1 MNEWINVKLS
11 DQNDRQTYVN
21 EEPVILFQLSGYSAI
36 QLNESVRQ
44 LKEDSYLVINAKEP
58 YRLRV
63 SSEGVV
69 FQLSLFMREAMEGF
83 PVKRWKIN
91 CSSEDPDAESVREL
105 LVQICGCYFAEK
117 DASTEEAKHAAGVFL
132 LRSTY
137 YQLLH
142 CIAENHLIFTQERK
156 EKTDRDEDRMQYI
169 RMYISE
175 NYNREIGLA
184 EIAEKL
190 YCTPSYLSKY
200 IKRKFGQNFKDLL
213 IRERL
218 AHCMPDIENSEK
230 TFLKIAMDHGFPG
243 IVAFNRAFRET
254 YQMLPSQYRKQYRTE
269 RQNRNELTESAEQK
283 LKKLMETGRKPE
295 ETDKKPEKLSLDL
308 ENTSPLI
315 KNACRMINAG
325 AAKDLLRADMQRHM
339 KYLHETLGFTYVR
352 FWDIYAPEMYLFDQ
366 EQREYNFSKLDSII
380 DFLEENQMHPYM
392 ELGFKPNELLRDVG
406 NYLVSQKSRGMFQ
419 TLEAYGEFLD
429 QMIRHFV
436 NRYGLETVE
445 QWYFEV
451 WKIPQDGVEE
461 YLHIFTTVKKCMRR
475 IAGGCRVGGAGLN
488 RNQGQTLREM
498 LAAWSR
504 CEQKPD
510 FLSLYSYPYRHDRLD
525 SQEMQDQKM
534 LLPTGVPEY
543 EVYSRD
549 PDYLYHYLEE
559 ANAALQE
566 YGMSAVELHVS
577 EWNFTVSNRN
587 FMNDSIFKGAY
598 VVKNLM
604 DNIQC
609 CAVIGYWF
617 GSDLFSEYYDTKA
630 LLTGGGG
637 LLSKDGICKPAFYGM
652 MFMKRLEH
660 LLIGKSK
667 HAIVTTNGHDSYSV
681 VCHHCQNPKIGYYM
695 KAQSD
700 ISVEEMKEYF
710 SEKTLKV
717 QLAVHGVKNGTYL
730 IKRRVISAQY
740 GSVLDEWQRMGLTD
754 ALSSHDIA
762 YLKQICVPRISMEKC
777 VITDQCLRLETS
789 MQTNEIQHIHITY
802 QL

>member
-1 MNEWINVKLS
+1 MSEWINVKLS
-11 DQNDRQTYVN
+11 DQNDRQIYVN
-21 EEPVILFQLSGYSAI
+21 EEPVILFQLSGYSEI
-36 QLNESVRQ
+36 QLNKSVGQ
-44 LKEDSYLVINAKEP
+44 LKEDSYLVINSQEP
-58 YRLRV
+58 YRLSV
-63 SSEGVV
+63 SREGVV
-69 FQLSLFMREAMEGF
+69 FQLSLFMQAAMNGF
-83 PVKRWKIN
+83 PAKKWKISCN
-91 CSSEDPDAESVREL
+91 SGDPDAEKVREL
-105 LVQICGCYFAEK
+105 LVQICSCYFAAEDVK
-117 DASTEEAKHAAGVFL
+117 GKETKHAAGVFQ
-132 LRSTY
+132 LRSLY
-137 YQLLH
+137 YQLLY
-142 CIAENHLIFTQERK
+142 CLAEEHLVFMQGQH
-156 EKTDRDEDRMQYI
+156 EKMDQDADRMQYI
-169 RMYISE
+169 RMYIAE

-184 EIAEKL
+184 EMAEKL

-213 IRERL
+213 TRERL
-218 AHCMPDIENSEK
+218 AHCIPDIEKSEK

-243 IVAFNRAFRET
+243 ISAFNRAFRET
-254 YQMLPSQYRKQYRTE
+254 YQMLPSQYRKEHRAE
-269 RQNRNELTESAEQK
+269 KQNQKELTGSAEKK
-283 LKKLMETGRKPE
+283 LKKLMETRRKTKE
-295 ETDKKPEKLSLDL
+295 SGKETEQLSLNL
-308 ENTSPLI
+308 EKVSPLTG
-315 KNACRMINAG
+315 NACRMINAG

-366 EQREYNFSKLDSII
+366 EQKEYNFSKLDSIV

-406 NYLVSQKSRGMFQ
+406 NYLVSRKSHGMFSS
-419 TLEAYGEFLD
+419 LESYGEFLD
-429 QMIRHFV
+429 RMIRHFV

-451 WKIPQDGVEE
+451 WKIPQDSVEE
-461 YLHIFTTVKKCMRR
+461 YLHIFTTVKSCISR

-488 RNQGQTLREM
+488 QNQGQTLQEM

-525 SQEMQDQKM
+525 SQEMQDQRM

-549 PDYLYHYLEE
+549 PDYLNHYLEE
-559 ANAALQE
+559 ANTALKE
-566 YGMSAVELHVS
+566 YGLAAVELHVS

-609 CAVIGYWF
+609 CTMIGYWF

-660 LLIGKSK
+660 LLLGKCE
-667 HAIVTTNGHDSYSV
+667 HAIVTTNGHDSYSM
-681 VCHHCQNPKIGYYM
+681 VCHHCQNPKIRYYM

-700 ISVEEMKEYF
+700 ISVEEMSEYF
-710 SEKTLKV
+710 SEKTRKV
-717 QLAVHGVKNGTYL
+717 QLSVHGVKNGTYL
-730 IKRRVISAQY
+730 IKRRVVNAQY
-740 GSVLDEWQRMGLTD
+740 GSVLDEWKRMGLTD
-754 ALSSHDIA
+754 ALSSQDIA
-762 YLKQICVPRISMEKC
+762 YLKQICIPRISMEKC
-777 VITDQCLRLETS
+777 VITDQCLRLEIIL
-789 MQTNEIQHIHITY
+789 QTNEIQHIHVTY